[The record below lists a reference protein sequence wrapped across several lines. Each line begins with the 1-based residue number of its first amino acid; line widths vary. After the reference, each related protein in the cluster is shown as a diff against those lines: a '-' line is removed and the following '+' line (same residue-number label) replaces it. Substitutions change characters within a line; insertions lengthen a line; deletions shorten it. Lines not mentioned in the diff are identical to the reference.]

1 MEEKGSEIR
10 QAGVISSFPRGKN
23 KTDCRERGVLDD
35 LNSSGYEI
43 RHSGWPKHEA
53 TWPWHEAGWLSA
65 VGDKTGHRNIPAGQ
79 G

>member
-23 KTDCRERGVLDD
+23 KTDCGERGVLDD
-35 LNSSGYEI
+35 LDSSACEI